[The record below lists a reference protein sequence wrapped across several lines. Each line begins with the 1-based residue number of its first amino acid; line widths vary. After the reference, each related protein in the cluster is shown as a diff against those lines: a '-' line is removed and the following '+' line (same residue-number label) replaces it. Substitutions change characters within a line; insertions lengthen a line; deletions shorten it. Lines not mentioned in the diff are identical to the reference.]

1 MKLIWIRQTKHIEF
15 CLSERSIFVCMLYAA
30 PCLHVFRLFL
40 SFCLFACVSIPAQV
54 TWSACNGSVETHSFR
69 SIRILSVGKDDE
81 SLSLRYLWLAWEGA
95 VTAAL
100 ISLFF
105 SCLLSNYH
113 SFFSVSQD
121 FPFPLFVSELCLCQ
135 CFLLSPCSPLSVW
148 MLKRAYQNWI
158 FFAVLKEINVDVL

>member
-1 MKLIWIRQTKHIEF
+1 MCRLHNNETDLNQTNQTDWVLPVWTKHI
-15 CLSERSIFVCMLYAA
+15 CMYVVCCTLFA
-30 PCLHVFRLFL
+30 CISVFL

-105 SCLLSNYH
+105 SCLLSNL
-113 SFFSVSQD
+113 SLVFLSLSR
-121 FPFPLFVSELCLCQ
+121 FPL
-135 CFLLSPCSPLSVW
+135 SPLCIWIVSLSVFSFIPPA
-148 MLKRAYQNWI
+148 LRSL
-158 FFAVLKEINVDVL
+158 FEC